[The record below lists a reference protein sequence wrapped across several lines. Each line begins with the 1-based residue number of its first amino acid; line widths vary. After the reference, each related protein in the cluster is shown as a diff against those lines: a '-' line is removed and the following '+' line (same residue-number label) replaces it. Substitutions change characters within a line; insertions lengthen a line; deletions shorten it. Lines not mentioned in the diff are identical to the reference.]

1 MSRATAAEPAFVYQ
15 PDVAVVE
22 KQGLAPWKVLVVDDD
37 ADVHAATQFALHGL
51 TLLDRP
57 VQLVSARSAH
67 DAQAMFLTESDIA
80 LALVDIVM
88 ESENAGLDL
97 VRWVRHAHGNTKTR
111 IVMRTGQAA
120 NLPED
125 TVVKEYEIDDF
136 REKSEMTSQ
145 KLRTLVLSKLR
156 AYNDLCTIDAQR
168 QALQLAVDDRTRQL
182 VSAQEKLM
190 QSDKLASIGQLAA
203 GVAHEI
209 NNPIGYVFSNFGTL
223 ESYLQD
229 LYAVLDAYGALE
241 PLCAGSQALQ
251 TVQKCKTEVD
261 VNFVR
266 EDIAALM
273 QESAEGIERVR
284 QIVQDLKD
292 FSRTDAADQWVFADL
307 NRGISS
313 TLNVVNNELKYRA
326 DVECVFGVLPEVQCL
341 PSQINQVVLNL
352 LVNAAQAMGEARGH
366 IRVETGTA
374 VDQVWIRVCDNGG
387 GIAPEVL
394 PRIFDP
400 FFTTKPVGKGTGLGL
415 SLSYGIVQKH
425 HGAIHAESTL
435 GVGSTFTVYL
445 PVVQGNGAV
454 TNATESCA

>member
-1 MSRATAAEPAFVYQ
+1 MNTTAMAEQVLVFQ
-15 PDVAVVE
+15 PDEEAVASL
-22 KQGLAPWKVLVVDDD
+22 GTAPWKVLVADDD
-37 ADVHAATQFALHGL
+37 PDVHAATQFALNGL
-51 TLLDRP
+51 TLLDRS
-57 VQLVSARSAH
+57 VQLLKAQSAH
-67 DAQAMFLTESDIA
+67 DARALFLAEPDIA

-88 ESENAGLDL
+88 ESEKAGLDL
-97 VRWVRHAHGNTKTR
+97 VRWVRGAHGNAKTR

-156 AYNDLCTIDAQR
+156 AYNDLCIIDAQR
-168 QALQLAVDDRTRQL
+168 QALQLAVEDRTRQL

-223 ESYLQD
+223 QSYLQGM
-229 LYAVLDAYGALE
+229 YAVLDAYGDLE
-241 PLCAGSQALQ
+241 PLCADSAALQ
-251 TVQKCKTEVD
+251 TVQQRKAEFD
-261 VNFVR
+261 IDFVR
-266 EDIAALM
+266 QDITALM
-273 QESAEGIERVR
+273 RESAEGIERVR

-292 FSRTDAADQWVFADL
+292 FSRTDSADQWVYADI
-307 NRGISS
+307 NRGIAS
-313 TLNVVNNELKYRA
+313 TLNVVRNELKYRA
-326 DVECVFGVLPEVQCL
+326 DVACDFGALPEVQCL

-352 LVNAAQAMGEARGH
+352 LVNAAQAMGTERGKIDIH
-366 IRVETGTA
+366 TGTSA
-374 VDQVWIRVCDNGG
+374 QQVWIQVRDNGC
-387 GIAPEVL
+387 GIAQDIL

-415 SLSYGIVQKH
+415 SLAYGIVQKH
-425 HGAIHAESTL
+425 HGAIHVESTQ
-435 GVGSTFTVYL
+435 GVGTTFTVYL
-445 PVVQGNGAV
+445 PVVQANGEG
-454 TNATESCA
+454 TNAAESCA

>member
-1 MSRATAAEPAFVYQ
+1 MNAADTAEPVFAYQ
-15 PDVAVVE
+15 PDAVGDTQVA
-22 KQGLAPWKVLVVDDD
+22 GAPWKVLVVDDD
-37 ADVHAATQFALHGL
+37 PDVHAATQFALNGL
-51 TLLDRP
+51 TLLDRT
-57 VQLVSARSAH
+57 VQLMSARSAQ
-67 DAQAMFLTESDIA
+67 DAQTVFLNEPDIA

-88 ESENAGLDL
+88 ESDKAGLDL
-97 VRWVRHAHGNTKTR
+97 VRWVRHVHGNFKTR

-168 QALQLAVDDRTRQL
+168 QALQLTVDDRTRQL

-209 NNPIGYVFSNFGTL
+209 NNPIGYVFSNFGAL
-223 ESYLQD
+223 ESYVQD

-241 PLCAGSQALQ
+241 PLCEGSPAWQ
-251 TVQKCKTEVD
+251 TVQKSKVEAD
-261 VNFVR
+261 IDFVR
-266 EDIAALM
+266 KDIAALLR
-273 QESAEGIERVR
+273 ESAEGIERVR

-292 FSRTDAADQWVFADL
+292 FSRTESADQWVYADI

-313 TLNVVNNELKYRA
+313 TLNVVRSELKYRA
-326 DVECVFGVLPEVQCL
+326 DVECDFGVLPEVQCM

-352 LVNAAQAMGEARGH
+352 LVNAAQAMGEVRGR
-366 IRVETGTA
+366 IRVETGTSA
-374 VDQVWIRVCDNGG
+374 GQVWIRVHDNGS

-415 SLSYGIVQKH
+415 SLSYGIVRKH
-425 HGAIHAESTL
+425 QGSIHVESTL
-435 GVGSTFTVYL
+435 GVGTTFTVHL
-445 PVVQGNGAV
+445 PVIQVGDAV
-454 TNATESCA
+454 RKNTEFCA